1 MKIILHRYIF
11 SGVQLFNDLAVYVYT
26 LTQTQLKD
34 LIKKISPKH
43 FEKTP
48 IIPDTYTSKEP

>member
-1 MKIILHRYIF
+1 MKIILHRCIF

-34 LIKKISPKH
+34 LIKKISPKQ

-48 IIPDTYTSKEP
+48 IIPDTYTPKEP